1 MDILSNGWKIY
12 QGFAYDLPISIYSFL
27 IRANAILLVP
37 TAIAYAGFI
46 KGWRNSAAQAFLI
59 VFGMLIGLSIPIDS
73 YLLYN
78 DHWRPCAIPLLVTGL
93 FYLPSALA
101 FLRDP
106 RLGEQL
112 KLRKRIQFGLI
123 ALFVINLLLG

>member
-1 MDILSNGWKIY
+1 MDIISQFWNEY
-12 QGFAYDLPISIYSFL
+12 STFATQLPDAIYSFL
-27 IRANAILLVP
+27 IRANTILLTP
-37 TAIAYAGFI
+37 AAIAYAGFI
-46 KGWRNSAAQAFLI
+46 KGWRNSAAQTFLI
-59 VFGMLIGLSIPIDS
+59 VLGMLMGLSMPINS

-78 DHWRPCAIPLLVTGL
+78 DHWRAWAIPLLVTGL
-93 FYLPSALA
+93 FYLPCALA

-123 ALFVINLLLG
+123 ALFIINLLWG

>member
-1 MDILSNGWKIY
+1 MDILSNGWEIY
-12 QGFAYDLPISIYSFL
+12 QGFAYDLPTSIYSFL
-27 IRANAILLVP
+27 IRANAILLIP

-46 KGWRNSAAQAFLI
+46 KGWRNSAAQSFLI
-59 VFGMLIGLSIPIDS
+59 VLGMLIGLSLPIDS

-78 DHWRPCAIPLLVTGL
+78 DHWRPWVIPLLVTGL

-112 KLRKRIQFGLI
+112 KLRKRIQIGLI
-123 ALFVINLLLG
+123 ALFIINLFWG